1 MNISPVQNN
10 LQPGKPKWPIPM
22 LAILFALML
31 GLSGCGG
38 GGSTGSNTGSG
49 TGAGLSGSGI

>member
-1 MNISPVQNN
+1 MNISPVQPNI
-10 LQPGKPKWPIPM
+10 QSGKSKWAIPM
-22 LAILFALML
+22 LAILFALLL

-38 GGSTGSNTGSG
+38 GG